1 MSVARYF
8 SVGTAARSDRISW
21 NAPGD
26 QVQGC
31 VAARYRRSSS
41 LEWWWRLVASARRRR
56 NSELAAALGWAS
68 AKRVKLKY
76 DTDPKVEYTQFRFIF
91 PAHTLRHRFAF
102 PDHRLLS
109 SDTTRTL
116 YVHFRAAAMSKFIL
130 DVPPFPPIHPNFIFG
145 RRN

>member
-8 SVGTAARSDRISW
+8 SVGTTARSDRISW

-41 LEWWWRLVASARRRR
+41 LEWWWLVASARRRR

-76 DTDPKVEYTQFRFIF
+76 DTDPKVDYTQFDSFLQR
-91 PAHTLRHRFAF
+91 TLLRHRFAF
-102 PDHRLLS
+102 PDHHLLTP
-109 SDTTRTL
+109 DTTRTL
-116 YVHFRAAAMSKFIL
+116 CVHFRAAAMSKFIF
-130 DVPPFPPIHPNFIFG
+130 DVPPSPPIHPNFIFG
-145 RRN
+145 RRD